1 MSPKFFI
8 NGNLVAELTETEDHS
23 EGVTV
28 NGHAIC
34 VNMHAIDARFP
45 VQELFVKSDL
55 FAGKPGLGRSTEN
68 GRRKIELSTQG
79 SGAEVLPGG
88 KILTVQLDNAPI
100 RGSVR
105 GPDGRPTPWSNPRW
119 RR

>member
-1 MSPKFFI
+1 MSPRFYI
-8 NGNLVAELTETEDHS
+8 NGKLIAELTEVDDHTEGTTID
-23 EGVTV
+23 
-28 NGHAIC
+28 GHPIC

-45 VQELFVKSDL
+45 VQELFVRSDIL
-55 FAGKPGLGRSTEN
+55 AGQPGLGRSTED
-68 GRRKIELSTQG
+68 GRRRIELSPQG
-79 SGAEVLPGG
+79 RGSEVLPGERT
-88 KILTVQLDNAPI
+88 LTVQLDNAPI